1 MKEEFKW
8 RTMKTGNVKG
18 NPRLKHWA
26 NDYLVFWPKRGCWPS
41 KQKQCDWKKP
51 VTEKPFAW
59 RSQEWIKCD
68 IQQTKP
74 GLLRTEAGGRQSWDR
89 SLDGLTVKL
98 TADTL
103 RLQMNH
109 VCTKKEFWYRK
120 RVPQLV
126 DGEIS
131 WRKCVAADGKGIC
144 RNSWRKWMRCPRR
157 LRVPSLNKIAQTA
170 RDRPPFVGISRSEL
184 FPGFNRYTTEWKS
197 PPYGCRLGPIGWN
210 TNTRRSV
217 AKGA

>member
-26 NDYLVFWPKRGCWPS
+26 NDYPVFWPKRGCWPS

-74 GLLRTEAGGRQSWDR
+74 GLLRTEAGGRQSRNR
-89 SLDGLTVKL
+89 SRWSDCQTDSRYSKAAV
-98 TADTL
+98 TL
-103 RLQMNH
+103 YQKGILVQ
-109 VCTKKEFWYRK
+109 RK
-120 RVPQLV
+120 RVPCRWTV
-126 DGEIS
+126 SFPDENVFTI
-131 WRKCVAADGKGIC
+131 DGKGIC
-144 RNSWRKWMRCPRR
+144 RSSWRKWMRCPRR
-157 LRVPSLNKIAQTA
+157 LRVPSLNKIAQA
-170 RDRPPFVGISRSEL
+170 EVRPSSLYGNFAQRIVSGI
-184 FPGFNRYTTEWKS
+184 
-197 PPYGCRLGPIGWN
+197 
-210 TNTRRSV
+210 
-217 AKGA
+217 

>member
-1 MKEEFKW
+1 MVLYSYCFILVYFSLQRLVVLFCFCYLKWGSKYTCFIFMKEEFKW

-26 NDYLVFWPKRGCWPS
+26 NDYPVFWPKRGCWPS

-89 SLDGLTVKL
+89 SLYGLTVEL

-120 RVPQLV
+120 RVPQSAH
-126 DGEIS
+126 GEFS
-131 WRKCVAADGKGIC
+131 WRKCVC
-144 RNSWRKWMRCPRR
+144 RRR
-157 LRVPSLNKIAQTA
+157 QGYLPKIVTKIYEM
-170 RDRPPFVGISRSEL
+170 P
-184 FPGFNRYTTEWKS
+184 TTFES
-197 PPYGCRLGPIGWN
+197 
-210 TNTRRSV
+210 SV
-217 AKGA
+217 VK